1 MYDKLV
7 KEIQKKAY
15 FAKHKKVLIAVSG
28 GVDSMNLLHF
38 LYIYRKKLD
47 IEIGIAHVNHK
58 QRVESD
64 TEENYLRD
72 WANEHQ
78 IPIYVSYF
86 SGNFSEKTA
95 RDFRYHF
102 FKQIMNEQ
110 NYTALVT
117 AHHADDQAE
126 TIFMRLL
133 RGSRLRHLS
142 GIQAVSPFA
151 NGELIR
157 PFLDYFK
164 KDLPDVFHFE
174 DDSNQSLEFLRNRIR
189 NRYIPILEEENPKF
203 KQGLRQLGE
212 ESEQLFQAFQ
222 DLTQNID
229 VTNCSQFL
237 AQSQAVQTILL
248 QNYLENYPDL
258 QVTRGQF
265 EEILQ
270 TLRSKS
276 NAKYHIKSDYWLV
289 KDYDAFQ
296 IKKIS
301 PKTDRELNQKM
312 IDYSSIVNYGQYRF
326 QFVSKDKEGIALYSL
341 SPVLLR
347 RRQEGD
353 RIDFGKFSKKLRRLF
368 IDEKIPS
375 QERADAI
382 IGEQDGK
389 IIFVL
394 VADKTYLRKPSKHDI
409 MEGKLYIEKIRNR

>member
-126 TIFMRLL
+126 TIFMRIL

-157 PFLDYFK
+157 PFLAYFK
-164 KDLPDVFHFE
+164 KDLPDIFHFE

-270 TLRSKS
+270 TLRNKS
-276 NAKYHIKSDYWLV
+276 NAKYHIKSNYWLV

-301 PKTDRELNQKM
+301 PKTDRELDQKM

>member
-72 WANEHQ
+72 WAKEHQ
-78 IPIYVSYF
+78 VPIYVSYF

-237 AQSQAVQTILL
+237 SQSQAVQTILL

-270 TLRSKS
+270 TLRTKS

-301 PKTDRELNQKM
+301 PKTDRELDQKM

>member
-133 RGSRLRHLS
+133 RSSRLRHLS

-237 AQSQAVQTILL
+237 AQSQAVQNILL

-265 EEILQ
+265 EEMLQ
-270 TLRSKS
+270 TLRNKS

>member
-237 AQSQAVQTILL
+237 AQSQAVQNILL

>member
-270 TLRSKS
+270 TLRNKS
-276 NAKYHIKSDYWLV
+276 NAKYHIKSNYWLV

-301 PKTDRELNQKM
+301 PKTDRELDQKM

>member
-142 GIQAVSPFA
+142 GIQSVSPFA

-157 PFLDYFK
+157 PFLAYFK
-164 KDLPDVFHFE
+164 KDLPDIFHFE

-270 TLRSKS
+270 TLRNKS
-276 NAKYHIKSDYWLV
+276 NAKYHIKSNYWLF

-341 SPVLLR
+341 NPVLLR

-353 RIDFGKFSKKLRRLF
+353 RIDFGKFSTKLRRLF

>member
-117 AHHADDQAE
+117 AHHTDDQVE

-270 TLRSKS
+270 TLRNKS
-276 NAKYHIKSDYWLV
+276 NAKYHIKSNYWLV

-375 QERADAI
+375 QERTNAI

-394 VADKTYLRKPSKHDI
+394 VAGKTYLRKPSKHDI

>member
-270 TLRSKS
+270 MLRNKS
-276 NAKYHIKSDYWLV
+276 NAKYHIKSNYWLV

-301 PKTDRELNQKM
+301 PKTDRELDQKM

-326 QFVSKDKEGIALYSL
+326 QFVSRDKEGIALYSL

>member
-38 LYIYRKKLD
+38 LYISRKKLG

-72 WANEHQ
+72 WAKEHQ
-78 IPIYVSYF
+78 VPIYVSYF

-265 EEILQ
+265 EEMLQ
-270 TLRSKS
+270 TLRNKS

>member
-72 WANEHQ
+72 WAKEHQ
-78 IPIYVSYF
+78 VPIYVSYF

-248 QNYLENYPDL
+248 QNYLENSPDL

-270 TLRSKS
+270 MLRNKS

-301 PKTDRELNQKM
+301 PKTDRELDQKM

>member
-142 GIQAVSPFA
+142 GIKAVSPFA

-174 DDSNQSLEFLRNRIR
+174 DNSNQSLEFLRNRIR

-270 TLRSKS
+270 MLRNKS
-276 NAKYHIKSDYWLV
+276 NAKYHIKSNYWLV

-301 PKTDRELNQKM
+301 PKTDRELDQKM

-326 QFVSKDKEGIALYSL
+326 QFVSRDKEGIALYSL

>member
-189 NRYIPILEEENPKF
+189 NRYIPILEKENPKF

-270 TLRSKS
+270 TLRNKS
-276 NAKYHIKSDYWLV
+276 NAKYHIKSNYWLV

-301 PKTDRELNQKM
+301 PKTDRELDRKM

-326 QFVSKDKEGIALYSL
+326 QFVNKDKEGIALYSL

>member
-189 NRYIPILEEENPKF
+189 NRYIPILEKENPKF

-270 TLRSKS
+270 TLRNKS
-276 NAKYHIKSDYWLV
+276 NAKYHIKSNYWLV

-301 PKTDRELNQKM
+301 PKTDRELDRKM

>member
-38 LYIYRKKLD
+38 LYIYRKKLG

-78 IPIYVSYF
+78 VPIYVSYF

-237 AQSQAVQTILL
+237 AQSQAVQNILL

-341 SPVLLR
+341 NPVLLR

>member
-110 NYTALVT
+110 NYPALVT

-157 PFLDYFK
+157 PFLAYFK
-164 KDLPDVFHFE
+164 KDLPDIFHFE

-237 AQSQAVQTILL
+237 DQSRAVQTILL

-270 TLRSKS
+270 TLRNKS
-276 NAKYHIKSDYWLV
+276 NAKYHIKSNYWLV
-289 KDYDAFQ
+289 RDYDAFQ

-301 PKTDRELNQKM
+301 PKTDRELDQKM

-326 QFVSKDKEGIALYSL
+326 QFVSRDKEGIALYSL

-375 QERADAI
+375 QERADAV